1 MPKNKVNISQIFIY
15 FHLDNT
21 NMEISQMFSTPG
33 INFTKFRDDNLSNIV
48 YPIKLQQ
55 NEIRLRSIIAIGN
68 PIVDISAEIDSE
80 ILSRYKLVWGGTFF
94 ANESN
99 MGFFEELESKP
110 QVTYIP
116 GGSIQNTLR
125 VTSWC
130 LNMEEKNKDKFK
142 ITMLGAVG
150 DDNYKDKIMNALKSS
165 GVKPLL
171 QRIPNITTSRCGVG
185 ICQKERCL
193 LPHIKASNC
202 LDEQFVKDNENEIY
216 SNDALLIEG
225 YFLQEKYNLCKQL
238 CQNFKRSNKMVI
250 LTLSAVFMVEAHR
263 EKIMEIAEY
272 SDMIVGNMEEFEAFA
287 ELKRETPNKI
297 LTKAHE
303 KLTPKER
310 IFVVTDGSNGVF
322 VSKYDYN
329 EKKLDFLLQSFANK
343 LKNDEICDL
352 NGAGDAFLG
361 GFLSQF
367 MKGASL
373 QKCCKA
379 GNEASAIIIK
389 NIGCTFPRN
398 KVINFESNSNN
409 NTLKF

>member
-1 MPKNKVNISQIFIY
+1 
-15 FHLDNT
+15 
-21 NMEISQMFSTPG
+21 MEISQMFSTPNN
-33 INFTKFRDDNLSNIV
+33 NFTKYRDEISSNIV
-48 YPIKLQQ
+48 YPIKLQS
-55 NEIRLRSIIAIGN
+55 NDIRLRSIIAIGN
-68 PIVDISAEIDSE
+68 PIVDISAETDRE
-80 ILSRYKLVWGGTFF
+80 ILSRYKLVFGGTFF
-94 ANESN
+94 ADESN

-130 LNMEEKNKDKFK
+130 LNMEQKNKDKFK

-150 DDNYKDKIMNALKSS
+150 DDNYKNKIMHALESS

-171 QRIPNITTSRCGVG
+171 QQIPNITTSRCGVG

-202 LDEQFVKDNENEIY
+202 LDEKFVKANENEIY

-225 YFLQEKYNLCKQL
+225 YFLQEKYNLCKEL

-250 LTLSAVFMVEAHR
+250 LTLSAVFMVDTHR
-263 EKIMEIAEY
+263 EKIMELAEY
-272 SDMIVGNMEEFEAFA
+272 SDMIVGNMEEFETFA
-287 ELKRETPNKI
+287 YLKGETPNKI

-303 KLTPKER
+303 KLSPKER
-310 IFVVTDGSNGVF
+310 IFVATDGANGVF
-322 VSKYDYN
+322 VSKYDYK

-343 LKNDEICDL
+343 IKHDEICDL

-367 MKGASL
+367 MKGASI

-379 GNEASAIIIK
+379 GNEVSAIIIK
-389 NIGCTFPRN
+389 NIGCTFQRD
-398 KVINFESNSNN
+398 KIINFESNSNQN
-409 NTLKF
+409 VLKI